1 METIKKQVSPA
12 RVVLLGFL
20 ALIGLGTVLLMLP
33 FAARCGR
40 ATPFLDAL
48 FTATSATCVTG
59 LVVRDTFTYWAP
71 FGQAVIL
78 LLIQIGGMGV
88 VTMAVAAAILSG
100 RRIGLRQR
108 FMMQESIDAP
118 QVGGIVRLTRFI
130 VKTTLAVEGI
140 GAALLALRFVPEY
153 HLGKGLWF
161 AVFHAV
167 SAFCNAGFDLMG
179 EQGPF
184 SSLTGYAADPLVC
197 LTVMVLIFVGGIGFL
212 TWEDFSRNRF
222 HLHAYRLQSKL
233 ILTVTA
239 VLLVVPAVC
248 FFAGE
253 FSMPQWQG
261 MPMGQRALAAAF
273 QAVTPRTAGFNTV
286 DYTRMSEPSILLTV
300 FLMLTGGAPGSTAG
314 GYKVTT
320 LATLVMCVRS
330 VYRRKADVRCFGKRL
345 TAETPRSAAAL
356 FFLYF
361 ALFMLGAG
369 LLGTLDGVPLTAAL
383 FESASAIGTVGL
395 TMGVTPTLG
404 AASRLVLIALMY
416 FGRVGGLTLIY
427 AAAGSRVTPP
437 SQLPQEKITIG

>member
-1 METIKKQVSPA
+1 METIKKQVPPA
-12 RVVLLGFL
+12 QVVLLGFL

-33 FAARCGR
+33 FAARSGR
-40 ATPFLDAL
+40 STSFLDAL

-118 QVGGIVRLTRFI
+118 QVGGIVRLTSFI
-130 VKTTLAVEGI
+130 VKTTLAVESV
-140 GAALLALRFVPEY
+140 GAVLLALRFVPEY

-184 SSLTGYAADPLVC
+184 SSLTGYAADPLVS
-197 LTVMVLIFVGGIGFL
+197 LTIMALIFMGGIGFL
-212 TWEDFSRNRF
+212 TWDDFSRNRF
-222 HLHAYRLQSKL
+222 HLRAYRLQSKL

-239 VLLVVPAVC
+239 MLLVVPAVC

-253 FSMPQWQG
+253 FGMSQWQG

-286 DYTRMSEPSILLTV
+286 DYSRMSEPSILLTI

-314 GYKVTT
+314 GFKVTT

-395 TMGVTPTLG
+395 SMGITPTLG